1 MNFEDFVN
9 NDRNEQLAKQKR
21 ALQIREYEVAVI
33 SCDKHSTARLKNDL
47 YDINEPEPFLYTS
60 LGFAVTAYMG
70 DKPRYTSSFEGIE
83 IKRTGSDTYKV
94 NDNHSYGTYHNYHMA
109 VYATI
114 DEANIR
120 NVDKF
125 NLIFKEATDKLAKY
139 KELWLKYKEN
149 KEYIAAMKKAFYTD
163 IKELSIEAQRECG
176 IKLVETLDS
185 ARDKILE
192 NHRKKLSKFDAQY
205 NNGKKKPDAFFVIL
219 TIWGILALIGA
230 VIVLN
235 LA

>member
-21 ALQIREYEVAVI
+21 ALQIREYEIAVI
-33 SCDKHSTARLKNDL
+33 SCDKHSTARLEKGL
-47 YDINEPEPFLYTS
+47 YDINEPELFLYTS
-60 LGFAVTAYMG
+60 LGFTVTAYMG
-70 DKPRYTSSFEGIE
+70 DKPRYTSAYKGVE
-83 IKRTGSDTYKV
+83 ITKTGSDTYKV
-94 NDNHSYGTYHNYHMA
+94 NDKYTYGTYHNYHMA

-125 NLIFKEATDKLAKY
+125 NHIFKDATDKLAKY
-139 KELWLKYKEN
+139 KELWLKYYEDKG
-149 KEYIAAMKKAFYTD
+149 YISQLKKAFYEE
-163 IKELSIEAQRECG
+163 IQALSIEAQRECG
-176 IKLVETLDS
+176 IQLVETLDS
-185 ARDKILE
+185 ARSNILE

-205 NNGKKKPDAFFVIL
+205 NNGKKKPDPFFVIL
-219 TIWGILALIGA
+219 TIWCILALIGA